1 MSEVVMSIEIAAPP
15 ERVWDVVMNAH
26 RLEEWVTIHRK
37 LLDVSDGG
45 PRQGMRME
53 QKMTLRGATFK
64 VKWQLD
70 VCEAPTHAM
79 WRGKGPAG
87 SHAETEYR
95 LTPVDGG
102 TRFAYRNSFE
112 APLGPLGAAASK
124 ALVGGVPER
133 EARASLK
140 ALKELVEREQ
150 QADGR

>member
-1 MSEVVMSIEIAAPP
+1 VAEVVMSIEIAAPP
-15 ERVWDVVMNAH
+15 EKVWDVVMDAH
-26 RLEEWVTIHRK
+26 RLQEWVTIHRK

-45 PRQGMRME
+45 PHKGMRMD
-53 QKMTLRGATFK
+53 QKMALRGATFK
-64 VKWQLD
+64 VKWELV

-79 WRGKGPAG
+79 WKGKGPAR

-95 LTPVDGG
+95 LTAADGG
-102 TRFAYRNSFE
+102 TRFAYRNAFE

-140 ALKELVEREQ
+140 ALKELVERENT
-150 QADGR
+150 G